1 MDIENEKI
9 SGRQLGRI
17 VFFDYFGIS
26 SLVLPGILAGL
37 VGMDG
42 FFALIAG
49 SLAGYVL
56 LFGVSKYLVQGE
68 EAFGERLRKQMGNTF
83 TAVFCLTA
91 FAASVF
97 GASFGLRLGGQI
109 IYEYL
114 GKTLPVGVM
123 LALLCALCV
132 YGVCGGVESR
142 GRMYELLT
150 VFIIL
155 PVLVLFV
162 IAAFDVCPDHW
173 LGITSTQPGRFLL
186 ASYIVFGTFMGTV
199 GVPMFSESLSDGE
212 KGVSAWKRAYL
223 WNVLVNL
230 ALFLLLAGIFQIPT
244 LRELKM
250 PALTL
255 TSLVKVPGEFLER
268 QDALLSGVWLIAL
281 FAFIENRVF
290 EAGWCLGQLSGR
302 LRTRTKVRKGCFAAV
317 GFLVWLIGSG
327 MYFRNYFAEW
337 LTQAYL
343 YVIVPLLVFFIVIAG
358 IFGTVGRDRRKK
370 TVAICLV
377 LCMSFF
383 LTGCGQSQIEERAYP
398 LALAVRPE
406 KDGLY
411 SFTFSFED
419 VNPSEQGLYH
429 NEDTTVVAEGYPQ
442 AFYRFQS
449 MQASVLDD
457 SHVQALLLSEEL
469 LTDRDFL
476 DSFYHFFVNEH
487 HFSWNTSVYLTYE
500 DTPKPKELKK
510 HTGGRLGTYLHE
522 MASSDTQQKTSH
534 VPTLGELYK
543 DWNNRNDALL
553 LPVLGKRDAPEVS
566 EYVLLYAS
574 RPIGSLTVDQARLFA
589 LRHGQ
594 LREFL
599 FKPDP
604 QNETVWLLRR
614 IRLVRELSEPLA
626 RRGIWEV
633 TLQAD
638 AFVENRA
645 AYGEKEKQRM
655 QQLAEKRLLLLLQ
668 EMDEQVARMGVS
680 EPVKSHLTDVRINF
694 ID

>member
-17 VFFDYFGIS
+17 EFFDYFGIS
-26 SLVLPGILAGL
+26 SLVLPGILARL

-49 SLAGYVL
+49 SLAGYAL
-56 LFGVSKYLVQGE
+56 LFGVSKYLLQGE
-68 EAFGERLRKQMGNTF
+68 GAFGESLRKQIGKPF
-83 TAVFCLTA
+83 AAFFCLIT

-97 GASFGLRLGGQI
+97 GASFGLRLSGQI

-114 GKTLPVGVM
+114 GKTLPVAVM
-123 LALLCALCV
+123 LALLSVLSI

-150 VFIIL
+150 VFIVL
-155 PVLVLFV
+155 PVIVLFV
-162 IAAFDVCPDHW
+162 IAAFDVCPDNW
-173 LGITSTQPGRFLL
+173 LGITSGQPGMFLL
-186 ASYIVFGTFMGTV
+186 ASYIVFATFMGTV

-212 KGVSAWKRAYL
+212 KSVSAWKRAYL
-223 WNVLVNL
+223 WNVFVNL

-244 LRELKM
+244 LRELEM
-250 PALTL
+250 PALAL

-290 EAGWCLGQLSGR
+290 EAGWCLGQLSVR
-302 LRTRTKVRKGCFAAV
+302 LRTHTKVRNGCFVTA
-317 GFLVWLIGSG
+317 GLVAWLIGSG
-327 MYFRNYFAEW
+327 MYFRNFFARW

-343 YVIVPLLVFFIVIAG
+343 YVLVPLLVFFIVIAG
-358 IFGTVGRDRRKK
+358 VFGTVGRDRRKK
-370 TVAICLV
+370 AVATCLV
-377 LCMSFF
+377 MCMSFF

-429 NEDTTVVAEGYPQ
+429 NEDATVVAEGYSQ

-457 SHVQALLLSEEL
+457 SHLQALLLSEEL
-469 LTDRDFL
+469 LADREFL

-487 HFSWNTSVYLTYE
+487 HFSWNTSVYLTHE
-500 DTPKPKELKK
+500 DTPTPKELKE
-510 HTGGRLGTYLHE
+510 HTGGRLGTYLYE

-534 VPTLGELYK
+534 VPTLGDLYK
-543 DWNNRNDALL
+543 DWNNRKDTLL

-574 RPIGSLTVDQARLFA
+574 RPIGRLTVDQARLFA

-614 IRLVRELSEPLA
+614 IRLIRKLSEPLA
-626 RRGIWEV
+626 RRGTWEV

-638 AFVENRA
+638 AYVENRA
-645 AYGEKEKQRM
+645 MYGEKDKQRM

-668 EMDEQVARMGVS
+668 EMDEQVMNMGAV
-680 EPVKSHLTDVRINF
+680 EPVSSHLVGVKINF